1 METLMEIL
9 KVYGRII
16 TIIPCLLIMTLFMGK
31 RAIGEVPVFD
41 FLIII
46 VLGAV
51 AGADI
56 ADPDIPH
63 VYTFLTIIAIGVLQ
77 IIVSKLKLKH
87 RAFERMITF
96 EPTIVIRNG
105 VFIVGNLKK
114 IRYSLDNVL
123 QMLREKDIFDVNDV
137 EIALIEPNGK
147 LTAFK
152 KPHKLTITAED
163 LGIKKAS
170 DNIAYPVI
178 IEGNIEN
185 QILTQLHLNEQ
196 WLIQELQ
203 KKDLKMGDIF
213 YVSVNANHELHVSLN
228 SHHKSFKPEINH

>member
-1 METLMEIL
+1 MEIL

-196 WLIQELQ
+196 WLIQGVTKERSEN
-203 KKDLKMGDIF
+203 G
-213 YVSVNANHELHVSLN
+213 
-228 SHHKSFKPEINH
+228 

>member
-1 METLMEIL
+1 MEIL

-77 IIVSKLKLKH
+77 IIV
-87 RAFERMITF
+87 
-96 EPTIVIRNG
+96 
-105 VFIVGNLKK
+105 K
-114 IRYSLDNVL
+114 I
-123 QMLREKDIFDVNDV
+123 
-137 EIALIEPNGK
+137 EIKTPSFWTN
-147 LTAFK
+147 
-152 KPHKLTITAED
+152 
-163 LGIKKAS
+163 
-170 DNIAYPVI
+170 DNI
-178 IEGNIEN
+178 
-185 QILTQLHLNEQ
+185 
-196 WLIQELQ
+196 
-203 KKDLKMGDIF
+203 
-213 YVSVNANHELHVSLN
+213 
-228 SHHKSFKPEINH
+228 